1 MKKAEIEQR
10 FGAAMRYVKTLHRR
24 GFQARVSEAV
34 GIQSS
39 NLSEIITK
47 DKGTFEETRRAIFT
61 VCAEL
66 TPQLEGISY
75 DSFLYLGELLLSG
88 VPGEE
93 ALEQARRTV
102 FGVGNVTLPG
112 IKIRGEATN
121 TPPEPPSNSGTVR
134 QVVEDQGTP
143 TFMTVYDYSKGRL
156 TQVETNERLHKLRDG
171 VYMVERDD
179 PFDSLTGPAM
189 DSLRD
194 WWRKKHGDTHNSAAQ
209 FVMELGRRFPE
220 MSPVV
225 QITGDKPPG
234 GGQGK

>member
-1 MKKAEIEQR
+1 MELARKVNISQGYLSALISGRKNGREQTRVQIAEAL
-10 FGAAMRYVKTLHRR
+10 G
-24 GFQARVSEAV
+24 
-34 GIQSS
+34 
-39 NLSEIITK
+39 LSYE
-47 DKGTFEETRRAIFT
+47 
-61 VCAEL
+61 
-66 TPQLEGISY
+66 
-75 DSFLYLGELLLSG
+75 SFKHLGRLLLSG

-112 IKIRGEATN
+112 FKIRGEATN
-121 TPPEPPSNSGTVR
+121 TPPASGGVVRIVDGERSAYKFLRKRQAPLELSGHTVS
-134 QVVEDQGTP
+134 VVHNGDGTY
-143 TFMTVYDYSKGRL
+143 TL
-156 TQVETNERLHKLRDG
+156 EQ
-171 VYMVERDD
+171 D
-179 PFDSLTGPAM
+179 PFDTLTGPAM
-189 DSLRD
+189 NSLRD

>member
-1 MKKAEIEQR
+1 MATNSENPIQR
-10 FGAAMRYVKTLHRR
+10 TPF
-24 GFQARVSEAV
+24 AV
-34 GIQSS
+34 A
-39 NLSEIITK
+39 LTFFL
-47 DKGTFEETRRAIFT
+47 DKGERGTAASLARKVGVSPPYISELASGRKVGKEDKRRA
-61 VCAEL
+61 VASAL
-66 TPQLEGISY
+66 GISY
-75 DSFLYLGELLLSG
+75 ESFLHLGRLLLSG

-93 ALEQARRTV
+93 ALEQARRTI

-112 IKIRGEATN
+112 FKIRGEATN
-121 TPPEPPSNSGTVR
+121 TPPASGGTIR
-134 QVVEDQGTP
+134 QVGGKQEKATYSTVCTINGRPVLVEATKEQ
-143 TFMTVYDYSKGRL
+143 
-156 TQVETNERLHKLRDG
+156 LHKLRDG